1 MILAG
6 HRFKRIAKSSDLFVG
21 GLPVRSLGF
30 LAPQGFPAL
39 GFNVLNLKREWY
51 HSRRDHLM
59 TLSRKVQEEL
69 LERGYTRRNIA
80 RIALGAA
87 AALPFFH
94 EFALAQD
101 DDAPRVRGGR
111 GAGAFDPDVV
121 RITSNENPMGPMK
134 EGLEALSK
142 VAPLAW
148 RYGPQGDNMNLQ
160 SLLESTESVK
170 SGYVTPYPGSGPA
183 LANLVPAFCSPT
195 RPWVMGQPGYGSGAS
210 RGLGVKVVHVP
221 LRKDYTHDVEAMI
234 KMGPNAGAYYVCNPN
249 NPTGTL
255 TPRKDIEYLLSN
267 KPKDAV
273 VILDEAYIH
282 FSGRDNMSTDLVKA
296 DKDVIVLRTFSKIY
310 GMAGLRAGA
319 AFGRPDLLEKLQKI
333 GRSGNLSVATM
344 ACAAASLRASQ
355 AVLPERMAIN
365 KKNRDRA
372 FEFMDK
378 AGVAYIS
385 SVSNFFMMSVKGMTA
400 EEVSKAMAAKKV
412 MLASPGRWP
421 EWPQHI
427 RVTVGTWEEMGK
439 FNDALAKVLKE
450 GAISASAKA

>member
-1 MILAG
+1 
-6 HRFKRIAKSSDLFVG
+6 
-21 GLPVRSLGF
+21 
-30 LAPQGFPAL
+30 
-39 GFNVLNLKREWY
+39 
-51 HSRRDHLM
+51 M

-69 LERGYTRRNIA
+69 LQRGFTRRHIA
-80 RIALGAA
+80 RIALGAG

-101 DDAPRVRGGR
+101 DDAPRGRGRGGM

-134 EGLEALSK
+134 EGLEALGK

-160 SLLESTESVK
+160 SLLASTEDVK
-170 SGYVTPYPGSGPA
+170 SDYVVPYPGSGPA

-210 RGLGVKVVHVP
+210 RGIGVKVVHVP

-255 TPRKDIEYLLSN
+255 TPRKDIEYLLAN

-282 FSGRDNMSTDLVKA
+282 FSGRDHMSTDLVKA

-344 ACAAASLRASQ
+344 ACAAASLRASK
-355 AVLPERMAIN
+355 AVLPERMALN
-365 KKNRDRA
+365 TKNRDRA
-372 FEFMDK
+372 FEFLNK
-378 AGVAYIS
+378 AGVAYIP
-385 SVSNFFMMSVKGMTA
+385 SVTNFFMISVKGMTA
-400 EEVSKAMAAKKV
+400 EEVYKAMAAKKV
-412 MLASPGRWP
+412 MLAGPQRWP

-427 RVTVGTWEEMGK
+427 RVTVGTLEEMGK
-439 FNDALAKVLKE
+439 FNAALAQVLKE
-450 GAISASAKA
+450 GPLSAKA